1 MKLVVTAMLA
11 ALSCGLAN
19 AHHSFAMFDMTSEI
33 RLDAVIKSVEWQNP
47 HVWINVSVSKDD
59 GTIEEWGLESGATN
73 TLIRQGWRR
82 DSLKVGERVKI
93 VARPMRNGSHSG
105 SVMSLTLSDGRVF
118 SLGPQGARVPN

>member
-1 MKLVVTAMLA
+1 MTAVLA
-11 ALSCGLAN
+11 ALSCGAAY

-33 RLDAVIKSVEWQNP
+33 RLEGVIKSVEWQNP
-47 HVWINVSVSKDD
+47 HVWINVSVSKED
-59 GTIEEWGLESGATN
+59 GAIEEWGFESGATN

-105 SVMSLTLSDGRVF
+105 SVMSLTFSDGRVF
-118 SLGPQGARVPN
+118 SLGPQGARVPY